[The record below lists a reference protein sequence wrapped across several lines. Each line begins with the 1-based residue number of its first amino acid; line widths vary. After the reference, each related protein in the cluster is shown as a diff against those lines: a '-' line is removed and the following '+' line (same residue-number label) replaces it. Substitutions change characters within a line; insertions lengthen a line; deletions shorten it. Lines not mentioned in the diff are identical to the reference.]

1 MPGKLIAFLAV
12 TSLFAGCYFSG
23 ASRSGELA
31 SGIARV
37 TLNQSTAD
45 NVPLPLGN
53 TLTIV
58 NLFDE
63 FSTGCPTGNRFD
75 TMERLSSSRTAGITM
90 LLIFSDKHFSDQ
102 DLGNFKAILPMPDS
116 LVRGDIE
123 PIRPHLT
130 SGKLLVVL
138 DAKGSVLWQEEP
150 NTSEQQVFI
159 EISKLINSANKKL

>member
-1 MPGKLIAFLAV
+1 MPGKLISFLAV

-23 ASRSGELA
+23 ASSSRELA
-31 SGIARV
+31 SGIARIK
-37 TLNQSTAD
+37 LNQSSGD
-45 NVPLPLGN
+45 NVPIPLGD

-63 FSTGCPTGNRFD
+63 FSTGCPTGNRFE
-75 TMERLSSSRTAGITM
+75 TMERLNSSRAAGITV
-90 LLIFSDKHFSDQ
+90 LLIFSEKHFSAQ
-102 DLGNFKAILPMPDS
+102 DLENFKAILPMADS

-138 DAKGSVLWQEEP
+138 DSRGSMIWQEKP
-150 NTSEQQVFI
+150 NMSEQEVFS
-159 EISKLINSANKKL
+159 EISRLIHSVSK